1 MLIIASRAS
10 GFCFKILEI
19 FVFAFIVI
27 KALFIPKTAAQ
38 AILLSGLKHPNF
50 QSDNK
55 KARHRVLVIKL

>member
-1 MLIIASRAS
+1 M
-10 GFCFKILEI
+10 
-19 FVFAFIVI
+19 VI